1 MRGLRSNYEPTSECV
16 VERDVPLSSRNRAFQ
31 CGHFLLPKLRQ
42 AKRCVLAPGCNHKR
56 SATSSV
62 FSVGG
67 VALFVKSCALETIF
81 SSCFMILA
89 VSAGFLN
96 PTGSGPSSSATARK
110 HLMQDSR

>member
-16 VERDVPLSSRNRAFQ
+16 VARDAPLSSRNRAFQ

-42 AKRCVLAPGCNHKR
+42 AKRRVLAPGCNHKR
-56 SATSSV
+56 SAASSV

-67 VALFVKSCALETIF
+67 VGVFVESCELERIF

-89 VSAGFLN
+89 ASARFLN
-96 PTGSGPSSSATARK
+96 PSGSGASSAPQVRK
-110 HLMQDSR
+110 NS